1 MIAYSLYPRSDNNIA
16 YTTAPVQF
24 TNVELQT
31 NVVSCVVEIYVAFW
45 VAIASLAV

>member
-1 MIAYSLYPRSDNNIA
+1 MIAYLLYPRFDNNIA

-24 TNVELQT
+24 MNFEIQT
-31 NVVSCVVEIYVAFW
+31 KVVSNVVEIYVAFW

>member
-31 NVVSCVVEIYVAFW
+31 KVVSYVVEIYVAF
-45 VAIASLAV
+45 

>member
-24 TNVELQT
+24 MNVEIQT
-31 NVVSCVVEIYVAFW
+31 KVVSNVVEIYVEFW